1 MESNFTVF
9 KRWDGAYSFFPIQTF
24 FSLKPETYSSAAI
37 RYIYIY
43 IYSIKKK
50 QKISELR
57 SCHVVNF

>member
-1 MESNFTVF
+1 MDSNFTVF

-43 IYSIKKK
+43 IYIYIQSRK
-50 QKISELR
+50 
-57 SCHVVNF
+57 N